1 MSSEGFLGRSRYI
14 DESQLPNMDTES
26 SGSSKKGSSDSD
38 VGEENNSNVPVS
50 GTEQGETKA
59 NTPKQVETEVYVAS
73 IITAEPMLGKD
84 EEINKGDANQEDRTQ
99 LADEKRSESQLKS
112 EQTEERQKPALDLLR
127 SVLDADVD
135 NTTTSGDPE
144 YKEGHLRD
152 ATLIPVD
159 ALENNLGMLKKVKDK
174 KIIVYCRSGS
184 RSVVA
189 SRILEKNGFTPLN
202 VKGGI
207 IQLMGAKAE
216 IVK

>member
-1 MSSEGFLGRSRYI
+1 MVGLVFWFSYTKGWILANFESI
-14 DESQLPNMDTES
+14 DAKTALTLLENDNNVSLL
-26 SGSSKKGSSDSD
+26 D
-38 VGEENNSNVPVS
+38 V
-50 GTEQGETKA
+50 
-59 NTPKQVETEVYVAS
+59 
-73 IITAEPMLGKD
+73 
-84 EEINKGDANQEDRTQ
+84 RTI
-99 LADEKRSESQLKS
+99 
-112 EQTEERQKPALDLLR
+112 
-127 SVLDADVD
+127 
-135 NTTTSGDPE
+135 PE

-159 ALENNLGMLKKVKDK
+159 ALENNLGMLKKVKNK

>member
-1 MSSEGFLGRSRYI
+1 MVGLVFWFSYTKGWILANFESI
-14 DESQLPNMDTES
+14 DAKTALTLLENDNNISLL
-26 SGSSKKGSSDSD
+26 D
-38 VGEENNSNVPVS
+38 V
-50 GTEQGETKA
+50 
-59 NTPKQVETEVYVAS
+59 
-73 IITAEPMLGKD
+73 
-84 EEINKGDANQEDRTQ
+84 RTI
-99 LADEKRSESQLKS
+99 
-112 EQTEERQKPALDLLR
+112 
-127 SVLDADVD
+127 
-135 NTTTSGDPE
+135 PE

-152 ATLIPVD
+152 ATLIPINTL
-159 ALENNLGMLKKVKDK
+159 ANNLDKLKNVKNK